1 MSSWTFTSTV
11 KLDKLEQIARRLG
24 TIPAM
29 LDDIGEQTVTTIK
42 QNITNV
48 GAVDTGAMRDG
59 IAFKPIQDGII
70 LHDDV
75 TYGIYNEFGTYK
87 MAARPF
93 FIPAVEKIGEII
105 EQKFTELIR

>member
-1 MSSWTFTSTV
+1 MSSWTFTATV
-11 KLDKLEQIARRLG
+11 NIDKLMQIAGRLN

-29 LDDIGEQTVTTIK
+29 LDEIGEQTVTTIK

-48 GAVDTGAMRDG
+48 GAVDTGAMRDS

-70 LHDDV
+70 LHDNV
-75 TYGIYNEFGTYK
+75 TYGIYNEFGTY
-87 MAARPF
+87 MMEARPF